1 MTKTEILK
9 FCGNDIYPIHN
20 GMKRNNQDVA
30 YYLRGNRKFTNL
42 NHQLFYSRQR
52 GINCIPMH
60 IYKKFLSVD
69 LVGIEKGIITNSN
82 VSYYDL
88 GNLGNYF
95 GNTRMFVYGQKPESK
110 PLSCQSTAWGELV
123 TNRML
128 NEIYNS
134 IRYDVLIIEKFFY
147 EKLSI
152 RDNVISVPRNTDDS
166 ESKFLLLFAMFI
178 PHTENNVTVDYPDA
192 YELYCQASDRV
203 ESYKLYGGV
212 SAIEMKRSFNMQF
225 SRKISSEPSKLFYYY
240 DMLRRRYDEE
250 GI

>member
-20 GMKRNNQDVA
+20 GMKRNNPDVA
-30 YYLRGNRKFTNL
+30 YHLRSNRKFTNL

-52 GINCIPMH
+52 GINCVPMH

-88 GNLGNYF
+88 GNLGNYY

-110 PLSCQSTAWGELV
+110 PLSCRSIAWGEIISG
-123 TNRML
+123 RML
-128 NEIYNS
+128 NEIYDS
-134 IRYDVLIIEKFFY
+134 IGYDVLVIEKFFY
-147 EKLSI
+147 KKLSI
-152 RDNVISVPRNTDDS
+152 HDNIISATRYGDDS
-166 ESKFLLLFAMFI
+166 ESTFLLLFAMFI

-192 YELYCQASDRV
+192 TELYCQASDRV
-203 ESYKLYGGV
+203 ESYKLYGGI
-212 SAIEMKRSFNMQF
+212 SAIEMKRSFDMQF
-225 SRKISSEPSKLFYYY
+225 SKKTASEPSKLFYYY

>member
-52 GINCIPMH
+52 GINCVPMH

-69 LVGIEKGIITNSN
+69 LVGIEKGIISNSN

-88 GNLGNYF
+88 GNLGQYY
-95 GNTRMFVYGQKPESK
+95 GNTRMFVYGQKPESQ
-110 PLSCQSTAWGELV
+110 PLSNRSTSWGGIIGG
-123 TNRML
+123 RML
-128 NEIYNS
+128 NEIYDS
-134 IRYDVLIIEKFFY
+134 IGYDVFIIEKFLY

-152 RDNVISVPRNTDDS
+152 RDNVISAPRNADDS

-192 YELYCQASDRV
+192 DELYCQASDRV
-203 ESYKLYGGV
+203 ESYKLYGGI
-212 SAIEMKRSFNMQF
+212 SAIEMKRSFDMQF
-225 SRKISSEPSKLFYYY
+225 SRKTTSEPSKLFYYY

>member
-20 GMKRNNQDVA
+20 GMKRNNPDVA

-52 GINCIPMH
+52 GINCVPMH

-69 LVGIEKGIITNSN
+69 LVGIEKGIISNSN

-88 GNLGNYF
+88 GNLGQYY
-95 GNTRMFVYGQKPESK
+95 GNTRMFVYGQKPESQ
-110 PLSCQSTAWGELV
+110 PLSNRSTSWGGIIGG
-123 TNRML
+123 RML
-128 NEIYNS
+128 NEIYDS
-134 IRYDVLIIEKFFY
+134 IGYDVFIIEKFFY

-152 RDNVISVPRNTDDS
+152 RDNVISVPRKADDS

-178 PHTENNVTVDYPDA
+178 PHTENNVTVTYPDA
-192 YELYCQASDRV
+192 YELYCQAYDRV
-203 ESYKLYGGV
+203 ESYKLYGGI

-225 SRKISSEPSKLFYYY
+225 SRKPSSEPSKLFYYY

>member
-69 LVGIEKGIITNSN
+69 LVGIEKGIITNNN

-88 GNLGNYF
+88 GNLGQYY
-95 GNTRMFVYGQKPESK
+95 GNTRMFVYGQKPESQ
-110 PLSCQSTAWGELV
+110 PLYCRSTAWGGIIGG
-123 TNRML
+123 RML

-134 IRYDVLIIEKFFY
+134 IGYDVFIIEKFFY

-152 RDNVISVPRNTDDS
+152 RDNVISVPRNADDS

-192 YELYCQASDRV
+192 YELYRQASDRV
-203 ESYKLYGGV
+203 ESYKLYGGI

-225 SRKISSEPSKLFYYY
+225 SRKLSSEPSKLFYYY

>member
-1 MTKTEILK
+1 MTKTDILK

-20 GMKRNNQDVA
+20 GMKRCNTDVA
-30 YYLRGNRKFTNL
+30 YYLRSNRKFTNL

-69 LVGIEKGIITNSN
+69 LVGIEKGIITNNN

-88 GNLGNYF
+88 GNLGNYY

-110 PLSCQSTAWGELV
+110 TLSCRSAAWGGIISDKV
-123 TNRML
+123 L
-128 NEIYNS
+128 NTIHETIG
-134 IRYDVLIIEKFFY
+134 YDMLIIEKFFY
-147 EKLSI
+147 NKLSVRNDTI
-152 RDNVISVPRNTDDS
+152 KISSNGSDNGSDFT
-166 ESKFLLLFAMFI
+166 LLFAMFI
-178 PHTENNVTVDYPDA
+178 PHTENDVTVDYPDA
-192 YELYCQASDRV
+192 YELYCQAPERV
-203 ESYKLYGGV
+203 ESYKLYGGI

-225 SRKISSEPSKLFYYY
+225 NNKAISEPSKLFYYY